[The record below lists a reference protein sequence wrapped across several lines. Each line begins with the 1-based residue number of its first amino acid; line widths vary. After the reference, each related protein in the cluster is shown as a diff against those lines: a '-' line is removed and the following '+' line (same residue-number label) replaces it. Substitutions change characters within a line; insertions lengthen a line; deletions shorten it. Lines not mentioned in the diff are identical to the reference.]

1 MIKRYLLPKLID
13 HLDNPEISLIIG
25 PRQSGKTTLMR
36 LLREHLAS
44 QEKRSVF
51 LNYDLERDKPFFKTQ
66 EDLLTKIKLEIG
78 ESGYVFLDEI
88 QGKENAGLFLKG
100 LSDMA
105 LQYKFVVS
113 GSGSLELKEKIFES
127 LAGRKR
133 VFPLYPLCFFEF
145 LDFKTR
151 YAYEKK
157 LTQYLRV
164 EKAAGEKFLAEYLSF
179 GGYPKVV
186 LAQTQEEKEAAIS
199 DIYESYLSRD
209 IASLLRLKKSEC
221 LIQLVRMLSSQIGQL
236 LNYHELSST
245 LGLSEKTVKRY
256 LWYLEQTFIGE
267 RVSPFTRRL
276 RKEIVKSPI
285 FYFADSGL
293 ANYATSN
300 FFLHDFSTLG
310 FRFQN
315 MMHAEIKHALAAGS
329 STLHYW
335 RTKDGAEV
343 DFVIDRGRSAVPIEV
358 KLQSLSQAKPPGGL
372 VRFIKKYRPDTAYV
386 VNLSY
391 KETVAF
397 GKTQI
402 HFIPYYQL
410 AGAPELSYESKSKPK
425 KDQQDFEARISPNRH
440 KIT

>member
-1 MIKRYLLPKLID
+1 MIKRYLLPRLID
-13 HLDNPEISLIIG
+13 HLTNPEISLIIG

-36 LLREHLAS
+36 LLIDHLTS
-44 QEKRSVF
+44 QGKRSIF
-51 LNYDLERDKPFFKTQ
+51 LNYDLEKDKPFFKTQ

-78 ESGYVFLDEI
+78 EDGYVFLDEI

-100 LSDMA
+100 FSDMK
-105 LQYKFVVS
+105 LPYKFVVS

-133 VFPLYPLCFFEF
+133 VFPLYPLSFFEF
-145 LDFKTR
+145 LDFKTT
-151 YAYEKK
+151 YAYEQR
-157 LTQYLRV
+157 LHEYLRV
-164 EKAAGEKFLAEYLSF
+164 EKSAGEKFLAEYLSF

-186 LAQTQEEKEAAIS
+186 LSQTKEDKEAAIS

-209 IASLLRLKKSEC
+209 IASLLRLKKSEG
-221 LIQLVRMLSSQIGQL
+221 LIQLVRILSSQMGQL

-245 LGLSEKTVKRY
+245 IGLSEKTVKRY

-267 RVSPFTRRL
+267 RVTPFTRRL

-293 ANYATSN
+293 ANYATGD
-300 FFLHDFSTLG
+300 FFLQDFSTLG

-315 MMHAEIKHALAAGS
+315 MMNFEIKNVLPGGS

-343 DFVIDRGRSAVPIEV
+343 DFVIDTGKHVVPIEI
-358 KLQSLSQAKPPGGL
+358 KLQTLSHAKPPGGL
-372 VRFIKKYRPDTAYV
+372 MRFIKKYQPDTAYV
-386 VNLSY
+386 INLHF
-391 KETVAF
+391 KETVVF
-397 GKTQI
+397 QKTAI
-402 HFIPYYQL
+402 HFIPYYTL
-410 AGAPELSYESKSKPK
+410 PEALNRVLK
-425 KDQQDFEARISPNRH
+425 KI
-440 KIT
+440 

>member
-1 MIKRYLLPKLID
+1 MIKRYVLTKLID
-13 HLDNPEISLIIG
+13 HLSNPEISLIIG
-25 PRQSGKTTLMR
+25 PRQSGKTTAMHLLADR
-36 LLREHLAS
+36 LATDGKKSL
-44 QEKRSVF
+44 F
-51 LNYDLERDKPFFKTQ
+51 LNYDLERDKPFFRTQ
-66 EDLLTKIKLEIG
+66 EGLLAKIKLELG
-78 ESGYVFLDEI
+78 TSAYVFLDEI

-100 LSDMA
+100 LADMN
-105 LQYKFVVS
+105 LPYKFIVS

-133 VFPLYPLCFFEF
+133 VFELYPLSFYEF
-145 LDFKTR
+145 LDFKTGYKYTDR
-151 YAYEKK
+151 
-157 LTQYLRV
+157 LNDYLRV
-164 EKAAGEKFLAEYLSF
+164 ELDSGKKLLAEYLSF

-186 LAQTQEEKEAAIS
+186 LAQTQEEKAAAIA

-209 IASLLRLKKSEC
+209 IVSILHLKNSEAI
-221 LIQLVRMLSSQIGQL
+221 IQLVRILSSQAGQL
-236 LNYHELSST
+236 VNYHELSST
-245 LGLSEKTVKRY
+245 LGISEKTVKRY
-256 LWYLEQTFIGE
+256 IWYLEQTFIGL
-267 RVSPFTRRL
+267 RLTPFTRRL

-285 FYFADSGL
+285 FYFRDTGL
-293 ANYATSN
+293 ANYATGD
-300 FFLHDFSTLG
+300 FFMQEFSGLG

-315 MMHAEIKHALAAGS
+315 MLFKNIKHSLIRGADS
-329 STLHYW
+329 LHYW

-343 DFVIDRGRSAVPIEV
+343 DFIIDKGRQIIPVEV
-358 KLQSLSQAKPPGGL
+358 KLQAVTQPKLPDGL
-372 VRFIKKYRPDTAYV
+372 RRFIKKYRPDTAYV

-425 KDQQDFEARISPNRH
+425 KDQQDFEVGISPNRH

>member
-13 HLDNPEISLIIG
+13 HLIHPEISLIIG

-36 LLREHLAS
+36 LLIDHLAS
-44 QEKRSVF
+44 QGKRSMF
-51 LNYDLERDKPFFKTQ
+51 LNYDLEKDKPFFKTQ
-66 EDLLTKIKLEIG
+66 VDLLTKIKLEIG
-78 ESGYVFLDEI
+78 EGGYVFLDEI

-100 LSDMA
+100 LSDMK
-105 LQYKFVVS
+105 LPYKFVVS

-133 VFPLYPLCFFEF
+133 VFSLYPLSFFEF
-145 LDFKTR
+145 LDYKTT
-151 YAYEKK
+151 YTYEQR
-157 LTQYLRV
+157 LHEYLRV

-179 GGYPKVV
+179 GGYPKVI
-186 LAQTQEEKEAAIS
+186 LAQTKEDKEAAIS

-209 IASLLRLKKSEC
+209 IASLLRLKKTEG
-221 LIQLVRMLSSQIGQL
+221 LIQLVRILSSQMGQL

-267 RVSPFTRRL
+267 RVTPFTRRL

-293 ANYATSN
+293 ANYAIGD
-300 FFLHDFSTLG
+300 FFLQDFSTLG

-315 MMHAEIKHALAAGS
+315 MLNFEIKNVLPGGS
-329 STLHYW
+329 ALHYW

-343 DFVIDRGRSAVPIEV
+343 DFVIDTGKHVVPLEI
-358 KLQSLSQAKPPGGL
+358 KLQSLSQTKPPGGL
-372 VRFIKKYRPDTAYV
+372 MRFIKKYQPDTAYV
-386 VNLSY
+386 INLHF
-391 KETVAF
+391 KETVVF
-397 GKTQI
+397 HKTAI
-402 HFIPYYQL
+402 HFIPYY
-410 AGAPELSYESKSKPK
+410 ALSQTLNLSSM
-425 KDQQDFEARISPNRH
+425 I
-440 KIT
+440 